1 MVLHVVPAIIS
12 VLIIGGSLWVSIR
25 YANQYSEPKRIN
37 KQYGIVK
44 QNRQIFGISEAK
56 APEIQDVHVVKYD
69 DLGING

>member
-37 KQYGIVK
+37 KHNIVK
-44 QNRQIFGISEAK
+44 QNRQTFGISEAE
-56 APEIQDVHVVKYD
+56 APEIQDVHIVKYD
-69 DLGING
+69 DLVING